1 MTPDA
6 YAASFLAIVGLG
18 LGAIGG
24 LLILLFKM
32 AMGSFGEFRKEVKED
47 KDVLATILEKF
58 GDKVVG
64 LDKRVLVL
72 ETVGDATGRWP
83 AKERRTNPR

>member
-32 AMGSFGEFRKEVKED
+32 AMGSFGEFRKEV
-47 KDVLATILEKF
+47 
-58 GDKVVG
+58 
-64 LDKRVLVL
+64 
-72 ETVGDATGRWP
+72 
-83 AKERRTNPR
+83 